1 MHVSREPFSR
11 AARVRIMNTGT
22 TQAEPGV
29 RLFMNE
35 DHNAGEKGR
44 HNDGN
49 KDHRIH
55 TPRTADGPR
64 VEAAR
69 VSKSFPA
76 SLLAGV
82 IGRGFKRWLE
92 LRTDQ
97 GCGVTCI
104 PAGIDE

>member
-1 MHVSREPFSR
+1 
-11 AARVRIMNTGT
+11 MNTGT
-22 TQAEPGV
+22 TQAEPSV

-64 VEAAR
+64 EEASSSIEIIPGFAARWCNRLPVEASSAGLSYGPTR
-69 VSKSFPA
+69 VV
-76 SLLAGV
+76 G
-82 IGRGFKRWLE
+82 
-92 LRTDQ
+92 
-97 GCGVTCI
+97 
-104 PAGIDE
+104 